1 MGGSGGIRIAFI
13 IEDASMETTTLE
25 RRRSDPERSSKFPSF
40 LGMQD
45 QELQS
50 LSAHAKLQSF
60 PRNKI
65 VIHEGDHTDSVYVI
79 HSGRVKVFLYGKNGK
94 EIDLN
99 VLGPG
104 EYFGEMVLD
113 SGPRSASVMTLEAAQ
128 FFIIPQSVFREFVIK
143 HPEFA
148 MRLIKTLIFR
158 TRGLLNNVRSL
169 ASLDVYGRV
178 ARLLLDLA
186 VEEDDKLVIL
196 GKLTK
201 QEIANRVGASREMIS
216 RVFKDLSTGGYIELA
231 KDRITIAKTLPG
243 HW

>member
-1 MGGSGGIRIAFI
+1 MQ
-13 IEDASMETTTLE
+13 TNQE
-25 RRRSDPERSSKFPSF
+25 RKRSDQGSAKYPSF

-45 QELQS
+45 VELQS

-65 VIHEGDHTDSVYVI
+65 VVHEGDRTDSVYVI

-113 SGPRSASVMTLEAAQ
+113 SGPRSASVITLEPSQ
-128 FFIIPQSVFREFVIK
+128 FFIIPQTVFREFVIK

-148 MRLIKTLIFR
+148 MRLIKLLIFR

-178 ARLLLDLA
+178 ARLLLELA
-186 VEEDDKLVIL
+186 VEQDGRLVIL

-201 QEIANRVGASREMIS
+201 QEIANRIGASREMIS
-216 RVFKDLSTGGYIELA
+216 RVFKDLSTGGYIEQE
-231 KDRITIAKTLPG
+231 KDRIVIAKSLPD

>member
-1 MGGSGGIRIAFI
+1 
-13 IEDASMETTTLE
+13 METTIE
-25 RRRSDPERSSKFPSF
+25 RRPAAQRPPKFPSF

-45 QELQS
+45 EELHS

-60 PRNKI
+60 PRHKI
-65 VIHEGDHTDSVYVI
+65 VIHEGDRSDSVYVI
-79 HSGRVKVFLYGKNGK
+79 HSGRVKVFLYGRNGK
-94 EIDLN
+94 EMDLN

-113 SGPRSASVMTLEAAQ
+113 SGPRSASVMTLEPAE
-128 FFIIPQSVFREFVIK
+128 FFIIPQAVFREFVIK

-178 ARLLLDLA
+178 ARLLIDLA
-186 VEEDDKLVIL
+186 IDEDGRQVIV

-201 QEIANRVGASREMIS
+201 QDIANRVGASREMIS
-216 RVFKDLSTGGYIELA
+216 RVFKDLCAGGYIETE
-231 KDRITIAKTLPG
+231 KGRITIAKTLPS

>member
-1 MGGSGGIRIAFI
+1 MHATFEGKGN
-13 IEDASMETTTLE
+13 DQE
-25 RRRSDPERSSKFPSF
+25 RPQKYPSF
-40 LGMQD
+40 LGIQD
-45 QELQS
+45 AELQS

-65 VIHEGDHTDSVYVI
+65 VVHEGDRTDSVYVI

-94 EIDLN
+94 EMDLN

-113 SGPRSASVMTLEAAQ
+113 SGPRSASVMTLEPCQ
-128 FFIIPQSVFREFVIK
+128 FFIVPQPVFREFVVQ
-143 HPEFA
+143 HPDFA
-148 MRLIKTLIFR
+148 LRLIKTLIFR
-158 TRGLLNNVRSL
+158 ARGLLNNVRSL

-178 ARLLLDLA
+178 ARLLLELA
-186 VEEDDKLVIL
+186 EERDGKLVIS

-216 RVFKDLSTGGYIELA
+216 RVFKDLATNGYIEIE
-231 KDRITIAKTLPG
+231 KDRIVIAKTLPG